1 MRKNKR
7 WKRVIKGKGMKVN
20 LKKTKKAYAS
30 KVVPCGVCDERVSH
44 YYFVYKYVRS
54 GFIIALQMP
63 RQSVNYFLVQ
73 MSSSARSVWI
83 VTTP

>member
-1 MRKNKR
+1 MWSLAVSVMNGS
-7 WKRVIKGKGMKVN
+7 VITLFCLQN
-20 LKKTKKAYAS
+20 
-30 KVVPCGVCDERVSH
+30 
-44 YYFVYKYVRS
+44 VRS

-73 MSSSARSVWI
+73 MSLSARSVWI